1 MDRAIEIGM
10 TDVVQARANL
20 TDDVELFVQ
29 LASQRLDM
37 GFGRQAF
44 STRKLPPTFEM
55 CPSRAEGQQELVVS
69 LNHRRHDHDR

>member
-1 MDRAIEIGM
+1 MDRAIGIGVS
-10 TDVVQARANL
+10 DVVQAGANL
-20 TDDVELFVQ
+20 ADNVELFMQ
-29 LASQRLDM
+29 LTSQRLDM

-44 STRKLPPTFEM
+44 STRELPPTFEM